1 MFLFMVVQGFAQ
13 SRVKHGK
20 KRHSKTH
27 GDKPLPSDAERA
39 ANSNIV
45 LGDGWQMQSATKV
58 SGAGAAISVP
68 GYGVGGWYNVS
79 VPTTIIAGLL
89 ANGKYDFDPFY
100 GMNFE
105 KLKDPALDAPW
116 WFRKEFTLPR
126 TEIGKDVVLVLHGIN
141 YKANVWLN
149 GVLIADTNQIMNPF
163 RIIELNITKRLRML
177 AGTPNVLALEIRRP
191 VNPNHQ
197 GGDLAIDYA
206 DWIHYPPD
214 YNGGIVNDVEIRT
227 YDRVGIRYP
236 LVTTRFDGGSLDVA
250 HLTVDALVRNYS
262 ANPQDVTVKGKINN
276 DITFQKTVHLEG
288 KAIANVTFSPADF
301 PQLNVSHPRIWWP
314 WQYGKPELNRLEL
327 QAVHESTVS
336 NSINEDFGIR
346 QITTEMIDDKS
357 RVFVV
362 NGKRIVIRGAA
373 WSPDIFQRRSTR
385 RQEQEIRLYRD
396 MNMNVVRS
404 EGKMEDDNFYALCD
418 KYGMLVMTG
427 WMCCGAWQY
436 PENWDAAKRASAM
449 ASDSSVML
457 WLRNRP
463 SLMVW
468 LNGSDMPPRDTTVER
483 DYLNIEAALKWPN
496 PLLATANES
505 PSKVSG
511 FSGVKMSGPYEWVP
525 PIYWETD
532 SASKYG
538 GTYSFATE
546 ISPGPSIPPYES
558 LIKFIPKDSLWFT
571 SATWKYHCG
580 TMDFGTTDV
589 FNAAVQG
596 RYGQAKDIRDYLA
609 KAQAQNYEAHRAM
622 MEAYGLRK
630 YHTATG
636 VVQWMGSNPWPGLI
650 WHTYDYYLYPAGTYF
665 GMKKS
670 MEPLHIMYSYA
681 GNEVYVTNSLQEAF
695 AGLSAEATVYNVDG
709 SVKFTKKVSADVGR
723 DGIQRCFALPAID
736 GLSDAYFLR
745 LQLSD
750 SRGGVKSINW
760 YWLSKKGDALDWG
773 KSTWYMT
780 PQSGYAD
787 YSALQTMDKTAL
799 TMEVAGGGAGVA
811 RRVVPRGARA
821 GGAHG
826 VGGARG
832 AGGAGWAGGRGGGV
846 GARRVGATG
855 VGATGVGAA
864 DGGKADSSVYTV
876 TITNTGKTVAF
887 QVHLRALKGRGGDDI
902 LPVIFSD
909 NYLELAPGETRVIS
923 CVYADKDADGKAPF
937 FVAAAWNI
945 DVTASK
951 GAVNAAFEPEK

>member
-1 MFLFMVVQGFAQ
+1 MKKIQRLGLAAVLSLLLVQASAQ
-13 SRVKHGK
+13 STTAKHR
-20 KRHSKTH
+20 KRHTKAQA
-27 GDKPLPSDAERA
+27 DKPLPSEAERI
-39 ANSNIV
+39 ANSNI
-45 LGDGWQMQSATKV
+45 LLKDGWQMQSATRLTD
-58 SGAGAAISVP
+58 AGAVISQA
-68 GYGVGGWYNVS
+68 GYTTTDWYKVS

-89 ANGKYDFDPFY
+89 ANKQYDFDPFY

-105 KLKDPALDAPW
+105 KLKDPKLDSAW
-116 WFRKEFTLPR
+116 WFRREFTLAK
-126 TEIGKDVVLVLHGIN
+126 TEIGKDVVLILHGIN
-141 YKANVWLN
+141 YKANIWFN

-163 RIIELNITKRLRML
+163 RIIELNITKQYR
-177 AGTPNVLALEIRRP
+177 AGRPNVLALQIRRP
-191 VNPNHQ
+191 INPNKR

-214 YNGGIVNDVEIRT
+214 YNGGIVNDVEVKT

-236 LVTTRFDGGSLDVA
+236 LVTTRFDLPSLDIA
-250 HLTVDALVRNYS
+250 HLTVDALVTNYS
-262 ANPQDVTVKGKINN
+262 SNPQDVIVKGRIN
-276 DITFQKTVHLEG
+276 DGLPFEKKVHLEG
-288 KAIANVTFSPADF
+288 NAMANVTFTPADF

-314 WQYGKPELNRLEL
+314 WQYGKPELNQLEL
-327 QAVHESTVS
+327 SAIHESTVS
-336 NSINEDFGIR
+336 NSLNEHFGIR
-346 QITTEMIDDKS
+346 QITSELIDDKS

-373 WSPDIFQRRSTR
+373 WSPDIFQRRSPL

-396 MNMNVVRS
+396 MNMNIVRS

-449 ASDSSVML
+449 ASDTSIML
-457 WLRNRP
+457 WLRDKP

-496 PLLATANES
+496 PLIATANES
-505 PSKVSG
+505 KSKVSG
-511 FSGVKMSGPYEWVP
+511 FSGVKMAGPYEWVP

-532 SASKYG
+532 STLKYG
-538 GTYSFATE
+538 GAWSFATE

-571 SATWKYHCG
+571 TATWKYHCG
-580 TMDFGTTDV
+580 TMDFGNTNV
-589 FNAAVQG
+589 FNDALQG
-596 RYGQAKDIRDYLA
+596 RYGNATDIKDYLA

-622 MEAYGLRK
+622 MEAYGLHK

-665 GMKKS
+665 GMKKAL
-670 MEPLHIMYSYA
+670 EPLHIMYSYPNNA
-681 GNEVYVTNSLQEAF
+681 VYITNSLQQQF
-695 AGLSAEATVYNVDG
+695 TGLTAEAAIYSLDG
-709 SVKFTKKVSADVGR
+709 TRKFSKQVTAAVEADSIR
-723 DGIQRCFALPAID
+723 QCFVLPAVD
-736 GLSDAYFLR
+736 GLSDTWFLR

-750 SRGGVKSINW
+750 ARGVVKSINW
-760 YWLSKKGDALDWG
+760 YWLSKKGDILNWS

-787 YSALQTMDKTAL
+787 YSALQTLGKTTLEIRYAS
-799 TMEVAGGGAGVA
+799 AK
-811 RRVVPRGARA
+811 
-821 GGAHG
+821 
-826 VGGARG
+826 
-832 AGGAGWAGGRGGGV
+832 
-846 GARRVGATG
+846 
-855 VGATGVGAA
+855 
-864 DGGKADSSVYTV
+864 KADSSVHEITV
-876 TITNTGKTVAF
+876 TNTGRTVAF
-887 QVHLRALKGRGGDDI
+887 QVHLRALKGRSGDDI

-909 NYLELAPGETRVIS
+909 NYLQLAPGETRTVT
-923 CVYADKDADGKAPF
+923 CTYADKDAESAVPF
-937 FVAAAWNI
+937 FLASAWNL
-945 DVTASK
+945 DAEASK
-951 GAVNAAFEPEK
+951 TTANAGFEAQK